1 MMNHPNNDNVDDNA
15 AVAPANIADDFVD
28 KNHDVVA
35 AVAVNNND
43 NDAAAAA
50 ANNNQNVDDDPNDDD
65 DDQICQEAIGILQNR
80 LKFPSRLRD
89 QTIVR
94 FTQQLIRNIKNNI
107 HKMVADTLMVDRGMT
122 CICSISYYIYRM
134 MIPL

>member
-43 NDAAAAA
+43 HYANAA
-50 ANNNQNVDDDPNDDD
+50 ANNIHNVDDDPNDDD
-65 DDQICQEAIGILQNR
+65 DDQICQEAIEILQNR

-94 FTQQLIRNIKNNI
+94 FAQQLIRNVKNNI
-107 HKMVADTLMVDRGMT
+107 HKMVADTLIVDMGMT
-122 CICSISYYIYRM
+122 CIRSIAYYIYRM
-134 MIPL
+134 IIPL